1 MRGRKPKPTWLKV
14 IGGNPGRRPLNFAE
28 PKPEGDLPTP
38 PEWLTPRQRGIW
50 ETAIA
55 GAPAGLLRRVDESVF
70 LVWVVAKDLHQSAA
84 EKIAQSGTIVRMPNS
99 NMAVQSPWV
108 AVLNKQAQIMLK
120 ASAEMGFTPSSRARV
135 RLEGPNF
142 GENKFA
148 RLTQLSGSDE
158 A

>member
-14 IGGNPGRRPLNFAE
+14 IGGNPGRRPLNYAE
-28 PKPEGDLPTP
+28 PKPEGDLSVP
-38 PEWLTPRQRGIW
+38 PDWLTPSQRSVW
-50 ETAIA
+50 EKAIA
-55 GAPAGLLRRVDESVF
+55 DAPPGLLRRVDESVF
-70 LVWVVAKDLHQSAA
+70 LVWVVAKDLHQSAT

-135 RLEGPNF
+135 SLDAPSFNQ
-142 GENKFA
+142 NKFA
-148 RLTQLSGSDE
+148 RLTQFNESNDS
-158 A
+158 